1 MEGAGF
7 EKNLIFRTGI
17 TSPVSGIFFLLQKN
31 STNDKS

>member
-17 TSPVSGIFFLLQKN
+17 TSPVSGIFFFTKKFN
-31 STNDKS
+31 K